1 MNIIARQSFWIMKPF
16 MESIMDALEQFKTHG
31 YAEKLKTHITC
42 DSIPPRHEDV
52 VAFLYDQIINN

>member
-1 MNIIARQSFWIMKPF
+1 
-16 MESIMDALEQFKTHG
+16 MDALEQFKTHG